1 MKKAP
6 RHQGTKAPREEGT
19 KTRSTSKSVARA
31 CLLFVLLPV
40 AAWGDELIQREVS
53 RLKLRPRVEVCGATV
68 TLADVLTFAEADP
81 RLRAEIG
88 NQPVSPDLQPPA
100 KTVFTHEQ
108 IVRRL
113 GELGVN
119 LSRVLVSGAL
129 NCQVTLEPARAPMGI
144 EAPSAWAAAGPRH
157 ATPLTRLQVTNEGNT
172 LADAWR
178 AYVNAELASLGGT
191 AEIEFERAGR
201 EFLTLTRPPWKFII
215 RSSGGDKLGL
225 RELEIVIRRDGRT
238 QRTARLAVRVR
249 LVKDV
254 LVARKPLG
262 IGTFVRQEDVAFE
275 PRILERWQDVGLDEV
290 GQIIG
295 QQVKRYIPVGEMI
308 RRSDIK
314 AVDLVKR
321 SRPVSVSSTGDS
333 VSVRLTGVALDSGG
347 YGDTVRVRIG
357 ESRKDRRILRGVV
370 SGVGSVRLI
379 RGGV

>member
-1 MKKAP
+1 MKKG
-6 RHQGTKAPREEGT
+6 RRDEGT
-19 KTRSTSKSVARA
+19 KGRRGSKDLARA

-53 RLKLRPRVEVCGATV
+53 RLRLRPQVEVCGAAV

-81 RLRAEIG
+81 RLGAEIG
-88 NQPVSPDLQPPA
+88 RQPVNPDLQPPA

-129 NCQVTLEPARAPMGI
+129 NCRVTLEPARAQTGV
-144 EAPSAWAAAGPRH
+144 EAPSAWAAAGSRH
-157 ATPLTRLQVTNEGNT
+157 AAPLTRLRATDEGNT
-172 LADAWR
+172 LADALR
-178 AYVNAELASLGGT
+178 TYVNAELASLGGT
-191 AEIEFERAGR
+191 AEIEFERAGQ

-215 RSSGGDKLGL
+215 RSSSSSSGDKLGL
-225 RELEIVIRRDGRT
+225 REFEIVIRRDGHT
-238 QRTARLAVRVR
+238 QRTARLAARVR

-262 IGTFVRQEDVAFE
+262 IGTFVRQEDVALE
-275 PRILERWQDVGLDEV
+275 PRMLERRQDVGLDEV

-308 RRSDIK
+308 RRGDIK

-321 SRPVSVSSTGDS
+321 SRPVSVSSAGDS
-333 VSVRLTGVALDSGG
+333 VSVRLTGMALDSGG